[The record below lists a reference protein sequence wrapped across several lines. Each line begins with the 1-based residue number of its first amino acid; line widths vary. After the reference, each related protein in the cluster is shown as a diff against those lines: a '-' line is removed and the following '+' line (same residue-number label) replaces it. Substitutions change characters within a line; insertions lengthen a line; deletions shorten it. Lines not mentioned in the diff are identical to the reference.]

1 MESWRNYVG
10 PTYVL
15 ASGLAVLLKLDGLI
29 PWGWGWVLA
38 PIWVPLLLSVFLFVL
53 AAIFDVISVGV
64 VGVRRTWRSLKSSRR
79 R

>member
-38 PIWVPLLLSVFLFVL
+38 PIWVPLLPRDATPL
-53 AAIFDVISVGV
+53 G
-64 VGVRRTWRSLKSSRR
+64 
-79 R
+79 